1 MAKESKKGRN
11 KRHPAQNTAY
21 KTENRRLKNKKRKL
35 LRHIDKL
42 GNDKQAVGALKII
55 AG

>member
-1 MAKESKKGRN
+1 MAIESKKGRN

-35 LRHIDKL
+35 LRHVDRL
-42 GNDKQAVGALKII
+42 GNDKQAVEALR
-55 AG
+55 AL